1 MLNKIIHYSL
11 HNRLVVLCAAILLLI
26 AGTYTA
32 MHTEVDV
39 FPDLNA
45 PTVVIMTEANGMAAE
60 EVEQL
65 VTFPVETAVNGATG
79 VRRVRSSSTNGF
91 SVVWVEFDWGTD
103 IYLARQIVSEK
114 LAVVSESLPVNVGKP
129 TLGPQSSILGEMLIV
144 GLTADST
151 SMLDLRTIADWTIR
165 PRLLSTGGVAQVA
178 VLGGDIKEYQI
189 QLDPERMRHYG
200 VSMGEVMAVTQDMN
214 LNANGGVLYEFG
226 NEYIVRGVLSTP
238 KVEELGK
245 AVVKTVNNFPVTLE
259 DIAAG
264 KQLKII
270 DEVFSKCD
278 SIIVATDAGREGELI
293 FRWIYSYL
301 GYTKP
306 FRRLWISSLTDEAIR
321 EGMANLREGSGYDSL
336 YAAADSRAKADWL
349 VGMNASR
356 ALATASG
363 SANNSIGRVQ
373 TPTLAM
379 ICARFKENRNFVS
392 TPYWQLHIALKK
404 DDVHRQFFHPEDFR
418 DKNGAEAAY
427 RRITSDS
434 VVTINKVERKTVFQQ
449 APLLYDLTALQKD
462 CNIHHDLSADK
473 TLSIAQS
480 LYEKKLVSYP
490 RTGSRYIPEDV
501 MAHVPALLEKVI
513 TMPWFREYGRTF
525 DLSGLNTRSVDAT
538 KVTDHHAL
546 IVTGVVPEGL
556 SEAEAVVYEMIAGRM
571 LEAFS
576 PRCEK
581 ESLKMECV
589 CEGMDFR
596 SQSAVIVNPGWRA
609 VFSRKE
615 DREKDEPE
623 GNGGTAVFAE
633 GEEIPV
639 MGYGLAQKK
648 TLPRPLYTEATL
660 LTAMENCGKEIADGQ
675 AREAVKELG
684 IGTPATRAAIITT
697 LFKRDYIARSGKSI
711 VPTEK
716 GLHIYD
722 AVKDMLVA
730 DVSLTGSWEKTL
742 LQIERHTL
750 GPDTFMAS
758 ITDYT
763 RKATREILNLSLPAA
778 AARTFT
784 CPKCKTGHIIVREKS
799 ARCDNKGCGLT
810 VYRRFLN
817 KELTDQHLEQL
828 FSSGSTRLIKGF
840 KGKKGV
846 AFDASVTFDAGF
858 TLTLSFPKNGNGRK
872 RK

>member
-1 MLNKIIHYSL
+1 MIAIIAEKPSVGQDIAHVVGATEKMDGYITGNGYMVTWALGHLVSL
-11 HNRLVVLCAAILLLI
+11 ALPGTYGYTRTTAEDLPMIPEPFRLV
-26 AGTYTA
+26 
-32 MHTEVDV
+32 
-39 FPDLNA
+39 P
-45 PTVVIMTEANGMAAE
+45 
-60 EVEQL
+60 
-65 VTFPVETAVNGATG
+65 
-79 VRRVRSSSTNGF
+79 
-91 SVVWVEFDWGTD
+91 
-103 IYLARQIVSEK
+103 RQI
-114 LAVVSESLPVNVGKP
+114 
-129 TLGPQSSILGEMLIV
+129 
-144 GLTADST
+144 
-151 SMLDLRTIADWTIR
+151 RTDR
-165 PRLLSTGGVAQVA
+165 G
-178 VLGGDIKEYQI
+178 
-189 QLDPERMRHYG
+189 M
-200 VSMGEVMAVTQDMN
+200 VT
-214 LNANGGVLYEFG
+214 
-226 NEYIVRGVLSTP
+226 
-238 KVEELGK
+238 
-245 AVVKTVNNFPVTLE
+245 

-697 LFKRDYIARSGKSI
+697 LFKRDYIERSGKSI
-711 VPTEK
+711 RPTEK
-716 GLHIYD
+716 GLYLYES
-722 AVKDMLVA
+722 VKGMMVA
-730 DVSLTGSWEKTL
+730 DAELTGTWEKAL
-742 LQIERHTL
+742 AQIEGHTFD
-750 GPDTFMAS
+750 PESFMLS
-758 ITDYT
+758 IREYT
-763 RKATREILNLSLPAA
+763 GKVTGEILRLKFPEPSSRA
-778 AARTFT
+778 FT
-784 CPKCKTGHIIVREKS
+784 CPKCKTGNVIVK
-799 ARCDNKGCGLT
+799 AKVAKCDHEGCGLL
-810 VYRRFLN
+810 VFRRFLN

-828 FSSGSTRLIKGF
+828 FSSGSTRLIKGV
-840 KGKKGV
+840 KGKKGASFDAAV
-846 AFDASVTFDAGF
+846 AFDADFN
-858 TLTLSFPKNGNGRK
+858 LKLSFPKPKGGK
-872 RK
+872 GK